1 MSAHDR
7 VLLGVLLAAGF
18 GLAGCGARQDAVPGG
33 SASVERAPLPDW
45 RGFWI
50 AKGQTPDISGFPAPK
65 PLNELYPLAGF
76 DASWNEAARARL
88 PFLADPGSRK
98 AAGWGYP
105 MMMNSSAPMQFLITP
120 DETLIVNMYREV
132 RHIYTDGRELPA
144 EVDRWATTWGDS
156 VGRWE
161 GDTLVIDTV
170 SVRDPLRFFF
180 FAPPLSEQA
189 HYVER
194 LRKTGPDRIEMQM
207 TVEDPAT
214 LTAPW
219 TIKLAYMRAPQ
230 LDRLIHDDFDNDR
243 TGIENGVFTIESAPE
258 R

>member
-1 MSAHDR
+1 
-7 VLLGVLLAAGF
+7 
-18 GLAGCGARQDAVPGG
+18 
-33 SASVERAPLPDW
+33 
-45 RGFWI
+45 
-50 AKGQTPDISGFPAPK
+50 
-65 PLNELYPLAGF
+65 
-76 DASWNEAARARL
+76 L
-88 PFLADPGSRK
+88 PFVADPGSRK
-98 AAGWGYP
+98 AEGWGYP
-105 MMMNSSAPMQFLITP
+105 MMMNSSAPMQFMITP

-144 EVDRWATTWGDS
+144 EADRWATTWGDS

-189 HYVER
+189 QYVER

-207 TVEDPAT
+207 TVEDSVT

-219 TIKLAYMRAPQ
+219 TINLAYIRAPQ

-243 TGIENGVFTIESAPE
+243 TGIENGVFTIESAPQ
-258 R
+258 